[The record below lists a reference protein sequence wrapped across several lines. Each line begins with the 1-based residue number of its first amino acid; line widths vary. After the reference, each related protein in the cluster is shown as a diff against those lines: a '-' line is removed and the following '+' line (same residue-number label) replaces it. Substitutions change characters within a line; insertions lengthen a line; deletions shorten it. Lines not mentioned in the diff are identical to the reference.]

1 MKQLLI
7 VIDMQNDFI
16 NGSLGTKEAE
26 AIVPAVVSKI
36 KAYREE
42 KLDIWFTKDTHE
54 KAYLT
59 TLEGKNLPV
68 EHCIR
73 ETDGWELHPEI
84 FALVQPEDK
93 IFEKPTFGSV
103 DLGQAVRDGNF
114 SKVELCGLCTDI
126 CVISNCAVI
135 KAFCPETE
143 LTVDTSCVAGVTPES
158 SDRALEA
165 MKMLHTKILS

>member
-1 MKQLLI
+1 MKKLLI
-7 VIDMQNDFI
+7 VIDMQKDFI
-16 NGSLGTKEAE
+16 DGSLGTKEAIS
-26 AIVPAVVSKI
+26 IVPGVVSKI
-36 KAYREE
+36 KSYREE
-42 KLDIWFTKDTHE
+42 NFSIWFTKDTHE
-54 KAYLT
+54 KEYLT

-84 FALVQPEDK
+84 LSLVQSTDK
-93 IFEKPTFGSV
+93 VFEKPTFGSV
-103 DLGQAVRDGNF
+103 ELGEAVRDGEF

-143 LTVDTSCVAGVTPES
+143 ITVDSSCVAGVTPES

-165 MKMLHTKILS
+165 MKMLQTKIL